1 MKKYKVGGLFVSAAI
16 IAGEEPW
23 DNGQW
28 DDPYGDYVEAETPEE
43 AVEQVMDWL
52 VEEASGEAEINEAGD
67 MVIYRDE
74 DGEIT
79 SGIALFEATEIEN

>member
-1 MKKYKVGGLFVSAAI
+1 MKKYKVGGLFISADI
-16 IAGEEPW
+16 ISGEEPW
-23 DNGQW
+23 GNGQW
-28 DDPYGDYVEAETPEE
+28 DYPYGDYVEAETPEE

-52 VEEASGEAEINEAGD
+52 VEEASGEAEINEARD

-79 SGIALFEATEIEN
+79 SGIALFEAEEIED

>member
-1 MKKYKVGGLFVSAAI
+1 MKKYKVGGLFVSAEI